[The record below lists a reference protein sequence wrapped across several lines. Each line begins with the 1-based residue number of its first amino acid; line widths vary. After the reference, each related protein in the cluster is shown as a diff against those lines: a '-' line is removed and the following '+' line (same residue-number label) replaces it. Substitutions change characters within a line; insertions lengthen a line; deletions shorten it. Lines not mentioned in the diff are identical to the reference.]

1 MSIQQAVTSNPNQV
15 QADVICKKEYK
26 NGLIIEELEIGDG
39 DEVAGCDT
47 ITMHVRAATEDG
59 REFENTY
66 KKCMPITTTLGL
78 GQCILGFEQGIPG
91 MKVGGRR
98 RLTIPSEIGFKDRIV
113 PGVPSSSVLIFE
125 LELLDISEW

>member
-1 MSIQQAVTSNPNQV
+1 MSIQQVATPNIQSDEIV
-15 QADVICKKEYK
+15 CRREFK
-26 NGLIIEELEIGDG
+26 NGLIIEDLEIGDG
-39 DEVAGCDT
+39 EEVVGSDT
-47 ITMHVRAATEDG
+47 ITMHLKATTAEG
-59 REFENTY
+59 REFDNTY
-66 KKCMPITTTLGL
+66 KKCLPVTTTLGL

-98 RLTIPSEIGFKDRIV
+98 RLIIPSEIGFGDRIV